1 MKRFVVSS
9 IILIFVV
16 SFFVPMGGQGKEG
29 DKVIIAISQI
39 VEHPSLDAVRKG
51 FIDYLNENG
60 YEEGKNVTYDINIAQ
75 GDMSTNALI
84 AEKIIG
90 MNPDLI
96 LSITT
101 PSSQALVN
109 ATKKIP
115 ILFAAVTDPVGAGLV
130 SSLSGGGENVTGTSD
145 LSPVDQQLELILKI
159 VPDAKKVGIIY
170 NAGESNSLTY
180 LTWAKKEAERL
191 GLEIVEATVANSGE
205 VIMAAESLVG
215 KVDVIHIP
223 TDNTVV
229 SAFESVVKVCADNN
243 IPLFASS
250 VLAVERGAIA
260 AVAIDPYRL
269 GRQTGK
275 MAIEILEGKD
285 PGQMPTETLSNFLLY
300 INLKSARKIGVEIP
314 KEVVKRADKVI
325 K

>member
-1 MKRFVVSS
+1 
-9 IILIFVV
+9 
-16 SFFVPMGGQGKEG
+16 
-29 DKVIIAISQI
+29 
-39 VEHPSLDAVRKG
+39 
-51 FIDYLNENG
+51 
-60 YEEGKNVTYDINIAQ
+60 
-75 GDMSTNALI
+75 
-84 AEKIIG
+84 
-90 MNPDLI
+90 
-96 LSITT
+96 
-101 PSSQALVN
+101 
-109 ATKKIP
+109 
-115 ILFAAVTDPVGAGLV
+115 LV
-130 SSLSGGGENVTGTSD
+130 SSLSGGGKNVTGTSD